1 MKKCL
6 IEFSDES
13 AGLGDLIAMMPYI
26 DRFSKSFNFEVTVM
40 VRNINNTEIF
50 KESFPEIEFIATNQK
65 IDFDKKI
72 FLRHDKYNSPLQHI
86 FAEQLGFKNLE
97 YIKPKVDKII
107 SERPIKNKYVTFSMQ
122 STLQLKYWNAPGGN
136 KQNLFSPYWDELCK
150 LLRKSGLTPVCVDYY
165 DNFGVVPFRNH
176 SPKSA
181 VRKHG
186 LNLKET
192 INYISHSEFF
202 IGLSSG
208 LSWLAHA
215 LDKPVCMISNFTE
228 DWHEFDINSENYMR
242 ITNKNVCH
250 GCWNK
255 VNIEFSS
262 SNPEWYWCPRHQ
274 NTDRQFECHTSI
286 TPEFV
291 FEQLKKWIN

>member
-13 AGLGDLIAMMPYI
+13 AGLGDLIAMMPYV
-26 DRFSKSFNFEVTVM
+26 DKFSESFNMESTMMIKNLENSKIFEH
-40 VRNINNTEIF
+40 
-50 KESFPEIEFIATNQK
+50 SFPNIKFISTEENFQY
-65 IDFDKKI
+65 DKKI
-72 FLRHDKYNSPLQHI
+72 NLNHNRHDLPLQHI
-86 FAEQLGFKNLE
+86 FAEQLGFKKIE

-122 STLQLKYWNAPGGN
+122 STLQMKYWNSSEDK

-150 LLRKSGLTPVCVDYY
+150 LLRRTGLTPVCIDYY
-165 DNFGVVPFRNH
+165 DNFGIEPFRNH

-181 VRKHG
+181 VKKHG
-186 LNLKET
+186 LKLPEV
-192 INYISHSEFF
+192 INYLLHSEFF

-228 DWHEFDINSENYMR
+228 EWHEFDINSENYIR
-242 ITNKNVCH
+242 ITNKDVCH

-255 VNIEFSS
+255 IHLEFES
-262 SNPEWYWCPRHQ
+262 SNSKWYWCPRHQ
-274 NTDRQFECHTSI
+274 NTSRQFECHTSI
-286 TPEFV
+286 TPDVV
-291 FEQLKKWIN
+291 FEHLKKWIN